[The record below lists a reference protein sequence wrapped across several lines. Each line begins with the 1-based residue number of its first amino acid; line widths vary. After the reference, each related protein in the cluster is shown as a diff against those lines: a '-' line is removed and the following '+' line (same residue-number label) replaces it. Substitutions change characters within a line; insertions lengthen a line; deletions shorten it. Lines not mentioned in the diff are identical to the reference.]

1 MTIRSSKTGYAVF
14 KLHIPFG
21 LAIDRGRV
29 TRKPEVIYQVHRLS
43 VPATTPLSAL
53 LIKLSTPTDLTYD
66 RAQKETRCRTNSLD
80 EGP

>member
-29 TRKPEVIYQVHRLS
+29 TAYPEVIQYRREPAPVH
-43 VPATTPLSAL
+43 
-53 LIKLSTPTDLTYD
+53 LI
-66 RAQKETRCRTNSLD
+66 
-80 EGP
+80 